1 LSQLHDAKILV
12 LDIETSPIEAYCWA
26 LWDQNVGLNQI
37 KVEWSILS
45 FAAKWLGKPKV
56 IYEDTSKNGIGK
68 FRDDKKLLIKLHA
81 LLDEADIVVAQNG
94 RRFDVKKINARMVMA
109 GLKPY
114 SPIRIVDTLEAAKK
128 YFSFTSNKLEWASE
142 WLTSQKKLAH
152 KEFPGFEL
160 WKECLAGNPKAWR
173 VMKKYNIRDVTAT
186 EEYYIRIRPWIAN
199 HPNMGVYSDIIE
211 HTCTNCAS
219 PNLQS
224 RGKQRLQQGLYNRYQ
239 CQDCGKW
246 SRGKNMLLAINK
258 RKALLTNIGDKS

>member
-12 LDIETSPIEAYCWA
+12 IDIETAPLEAYCWG

-37 KVEWSILS
+37 KTEWSILS
-45 FAAKWLGKPKV
+45 FAAKWLNESKV
-56 IYEDTSKNGIGK
+56 IYADTSGK
-68 FRDDKKLLIKLHA
+68 GPKHVREDKALLVQIHA

-128 YFSFTSNKLEWASE
+128 YFAFTSNKLEWASE
-142 WLTSQKKLAH
+142 HLTSQKKLAH

-160 WKECLAGNPKAWR
+160 WKEFLLCNPKAIK
-173 VMKKYNIRDVTAT
+173 VMKQYNIRDVTAT
-186 EEYYIRIRPWIAN
+186 EEYYLRIRPWIAN